1 MLHIKLKGMEHRAP
15 CKHIFCLYP
24 WGGVKEVILH
34 IKLKG
39 MEHRALGDDDAS
51 TFSIL
56 TLGVGLKGQNSSH
69 VA

>member
-15 CKHIFCLYP
+15 RKHIF
-24 WGGVKEVILH
+24 WGGVKEVMLH

-56 TLGVGLKGQNSSH
+56 TLGVGSKGQNSSH